1 MSPRV
6 HLMLA
11 DAAQAVNGKLY
22 ILGGGWSWI
31 VAGMPFAVAFKLE
44 IPYSRATEK
53 HTWKL
58 SLLDADGQPVLV
70 QMKPDAEPEPLVV
83 GDEFC
88 TGIPPGIA
96 PGTPLDYV
104 YTWRF
109 APGASARVRSPR
121 RVAVRVERRDGRGLV
136 AWIHDGSSA
145 ARGRRVVREGSRGRS
160 PSRPQPKRPSRNTH
174 ARRLLPPRRREDAG
188 GALLLCRPRLPRP
201 RPTRGE
207 ISHLGGCRL

>member
-1 MSPRV
+1 MSPKV

-31 VAGMPFAVAFKLE
+31 VAGMPFAVAFKIE
-44 IPYSRATEK
+44 VPYSRATDK

-104 YTWRF
+104 YTWSFGPGLPLASGARYEWRF
-109 APGASARVRSPR
+109 ELDGDADEDWSLGFTTAPTPLA
-121 RVAVRVERRDGRGLV
+121 D
-136 AWIHDGSSA
+136 A
-145 ARGRRVVREGSRGRS
+145 A
-160 PSRPQPKRPSRNTH
+160 
-174 ARRLLPPRRREDAG
+174 
-188 GALLLCRPRLPRP
+188 
-201 RPTRGE
+201 
-207 ISHLGGCRL
+207 